1 MGKALCE
8 HSKGFVHHGV
18 MSEGSTK
25 SVKRSRR
32 KSSRGKFV
40 QKEKA
45 QKIMRIGIWQT
56 IKDLRNYIL
65 GSNQGVYLVD
75 SNVTKS
81 MGATVES
88 RF

>member
-18 MSEGSTK
+18 MSEGSTN

-32 KSSRGKFV
+32 KSSSGKFV

-45 QKIMRIGIWQT
+45 QKIMRMSIWQT
-56 IKDLRNYIL
+56 IKDLNYIL
-65 GSNQGVYLVD
+65 GSNQGVNLVD
-75 SNVTKS
+75 SNVTKKHGCNS
-81 MGATVES
+81 
-88 RF
+88 